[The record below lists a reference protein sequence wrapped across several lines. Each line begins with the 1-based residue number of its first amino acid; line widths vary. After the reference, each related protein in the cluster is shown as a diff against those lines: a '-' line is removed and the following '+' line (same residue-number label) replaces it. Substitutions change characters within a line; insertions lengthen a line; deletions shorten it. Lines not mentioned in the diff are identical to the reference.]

1 MAISQELCKYSSRFH
16 ALSGREETI
25 FETND
30 YFVDFECDF
39 MSLALL
45 IRLNILIVKHSMNNH
60 KLSYSFATLDLS
72 YYNINGLTCK
82 IIAFSKQTNKSWHV
96 HSLTVN

>member
-45 IRLNILIVKHSMNNH
+45 IRLNILIV
-60 KLSYSFATLDLS
+60 
-72 YYNINGLTCK
+72 YNIITLIEQSQIFVRFCHARLK
-82 IIAFSKQTNKSWHV
+82 
-96 HSLTVN
+96 LL